1 MRKPFE
7 LWQALIATILL
18 GITITTIIVN
28 QSNRITRDE
37 SEIIHL
43 QENKAETEKHFDELN
58 MNIKEVNNQL
68 VSIRVL
74 LEDKADRKRQ

>member
-1 MRKPFE
+1 MRKPLE
-7 LWQALIATILL
+7 IWQAVIASALLLLTLVTIV
-18 GITITTIIVN
+18 VN

-37 SEIIHL
+37 GEIVHL
-43 QENKAETEKHFDELN
+43 EENKAENDKHFDELN

-74 LEDKADRKRQ
+74 LEDKENRK